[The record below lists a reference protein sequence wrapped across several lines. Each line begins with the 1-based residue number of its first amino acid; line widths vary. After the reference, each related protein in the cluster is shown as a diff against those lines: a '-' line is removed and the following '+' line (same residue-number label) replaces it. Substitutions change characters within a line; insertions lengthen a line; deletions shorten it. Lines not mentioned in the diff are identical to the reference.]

1 MSDNYKLIQK
11 NKKAYFDYY
20 IEKEI
25 EAGIV
30 LTGTEIKSVR
40 NGSANL
46 KDSYAKIKKDE
57 IYIIN
62 MFIAKYDN
70 GSYNNQ
76 DERRTRKL
84 LLHKK
89 EIKRL
94 EEYSNKEGYTLVP
107 LELYFK
113 NNKAKIKLGVAKGK
127 HNYDKRQAIKEREL
141 LREAKNI
148 NNY

>member
-1 MSDNYKLIQK
+1 MVTKRKMK

-94 EEYSNKEGYTLVP
+94 EEYSNKEGYTLIP
-107 LELYFK
+107 LERYFK

>member
-1 MSDNYKLIQK
+1 MVTKRKMK

-84 LLHKK
+84 LLNKK

-113 NNKAKIKLGVAKGK
+113 NNKAKIKLGIAKGK

>member
-1 MSDNYKLIQK
+1 MVTKRKMK

-94 EEYSNKEGYTLVP
+94 EEYSNKEGYTLIP

-141 LREAKNI
+141 QREAKNI
-148 NNY
+148 Y

>member
-1 MSDNYKLIQK
+1 MVTKRKMK

-113 NNKAKIKLGVAKGK
+113 KNKAKIKLGVAKGK

-141 LREAKNI
+141 LREAKNT

>member
-1 MSDNYKLIQK
+1 MVTKRRMK

-94 EEYSNKEGYTLVP
+94 EEYSNKEGYTLIP

-141 LREAKNI
+141 QREAKNI
-148 NNY
+148 Y

>member
-1 MSDNYKLIQK
+1 MK

-40 NGSANL
+40 NSSANL

>member
-1 MSDNYKLIQK
+1 MVTKRKMK

-113 NNKAKIKLGVAKGK
+113 NNKSKIKLGVAKGK

-141 LREAKNI
+141 QREAKNI

>member
-1 MSDNYKLIQK
+1 MVTKRKMK

-94 EEYSNKEGYTLVP
+94 EEYSNKECYTLVP

>member
-1 MSDNYKLIQK
+1 MYSPLC
-11 NKKAYFDYY
+11 F
-20 IEKEI
+20 
-25 EAGIV
+25 
-30 LTGTEIKSVR
+30 S
-40 NGSANL
+40 S
-46 KDSYAKIKKDE
+46 
-57 IYIIN
+57 
-62 MFIAKYDN
+62 
-70 GSYNNQ
+70 
-76 DERRTRKL
+76 
-84 LLHKK
+84 
-89 EIKRL
+89 L

>member
-1 MSDNYKLIQK
+1 MVTKRKMK

-30 LTGTEIKSVR
+30 LTGPEIKSVR

-113 NNKAKIKLGVAKGK
+113 NNKAKIKLGIAKGK

>member
-1 MSDNYKLIQK
+1 MVTKRKMK

-141 LREAKNI
+141 QREAKNI
-148 NNY
+148 Y

>member
-1 MSDNYKLIQK
+1 MVTKRKMK

-25 EAGIV
+25 EAAIV
-30 LTGTEIKSVR
+30 VTGTEIKSVR

>member
-1 MSDNYKLIQK
+1 MVTKRKMK

-57 IYIIN
+57 IYTIN

>member
-1 MSDNYKLIQK
+1 MVTKRKMK

-141 LREAKNI
+141 QREAKNI

>member
-1 MSDNYKLIQK
+1 MVTKRKMK

-76 DERRTRKL
+76 DKRRTRKL

-113 NNKAKIKLGVAKGK
+113 NNKAKIKIGVAKGK

>member
-1 MSDNYKLIQK
+1 MVTKRKMK

-20 IEKEI
+20 IEKKI

-94 EEYSNKEGYTLVP
+94 EEYSNKEGYTLIP

>member
-1 MSDNYKLIQK
+1 MEED
-11 NKKAYFDYY
+11 
-20 IEKEI
+20 
-25 EAGIV
+25 
-30 LTGTEIKSVR
+30 
-40 NGSANL
+40 
-46 KDSYAKIKKDE
+46 
-57 IYIIN
+57 
-62 MFIAKYDN
+62 
-70 GSYNNQ
+70 
-76 DERRTRKL
+76 
-84 LLHKK
+84 
-89 EIKRL
+89 RL

>member
-1 MSDNYKLIQK
+1 MVTKRKMK

-84 LLHKK
+84 LLHKEK
-89 EIKRL
+89 IKRL

-127 HNYDKRQAIKEREL
+127 HNYDKRQTIKEREL

>member
-1 MSDNYKLIQK
+1 MVTKRKMK

-57 IYIIN
+57 ICIIN

>member
-1 MSDNYKLIQK
+1 MVTKRKMK

-113 NNKAKIKLGVAKGK
+113 KNKAKIKLGVAKGK

>member
-1 MSDNYKLIQK
+1 MVTKRKMK

-94 EEYSNKEGYTLVP
+94 EEYSNKEGYTIVP

-141 LREAKNI
+141 QREAKNI

>member
-1 MSDNYKLIQK
+1 MK

-141 LREAKNI
+141 LREAKNT